1 MGSLDFLKP
10 VLHLLPEI
18 KVPQYQPAIQER
30 LMWTLIALLAFFV
43 MYNIPAVGVNP
54 DRFASIDFL
63 QVVTASRMGSLLT
76 TGIGP
81 IVLASIFLQLFAGAK
96 IIKVDMSNP
105 EEKATFQGA
114 QKMLAIILC
123 FVEAII
129 YILASSGN
137 NNAGQF
143 LIEPPFFGSFVAMQA
158 LVILQ
163 IAIGSLILLYLDEIV
178 SKYGIGSGISL
189 FIAAGVSLSVV
200 GGTIGLLTG
209 QNGVVNALLSG
220 GAEALP
226 NAIIVLLPL
235 FFTAVVFLVVVY
247 AEGIKVEIPLA
258 FERARGLGSRF
269 PIKFLYVS
277 NIPVI
282 LASALLLNMSFM
294 APALEGKHMCIGG
307 TYVEAEAKCSSGFD
321 LVSAIGFSSG
331 GRMYDGL
338 LYFITPIYHPSN
350 SNFGAYMSYLA
361 TSKTPIFGIPE
372 YVHVLTYIIFMVVL
386 CVLFGQF
393 WVETAN
399 MSAKDVAVQLDN
411 SGLQVPG
418 FRRDPRIIERIL
430 ERYIPTI
437 TILGSG
443 FVGLLAALADMTG
456 ALGTGTGILLTVGIL
471 HKFYEDLEA
480 RHAFDSIPMMG
491 RMFGN

>member
-1 MGSLDFLKP
+1 MGTLDFLKP
-10 VLHLLPEI
+10 ALRFLPEI
-18 KVPQYQPAIQER
+18 KAPQYQPRIQER
-30 LMWTLIALLAFFV
+30 LIWVLVALLAFFI

-54 DRFASIDFL
+54 ARFASIDFL

-114 QKMLAIILC
+114 QKLLAIALC
-123 FVEAII
+123 FVEAAI
-129 YILASSGN
+129 YILASSAN
-137 NNAGQF
+137 NNAGGF
-143 LIEPPFFGSFVAMQA
+143 LLEPPFFGSLVAMQA
-158 LVILQ
+158 IVILQ
-163 IAIGSLILLYLDEIV
+163 IALGSLILLYLDEIV

-200 GGTIGLLTG
+200 GGTINLLTG
-209 QNGVVNALLSG
+209 QNGVVDALLGG

-226 NAIIVLLPL
+226 SALIVLLPL

-282 LASALLLNMSFM
+282 LASALMLNLSFM

-307 TYVEAEAKCSSGFD
+307 DLLEAEGVCSGGVD
-321 LVSAIGFSSG
+321 LVQLVGFSSG

-338 LYFITPIYHPSN
+338 LYFISPIYHPAN
-350 SNFGAYMSYLA
+350 SNFGAYMNLLA
-361 TSKTPIFGIPE
+361 TSKTPLFGIPE
-372 YVHVLTYIIFMVVL
+372 YVHVITYVIFMMVL
-386 CVLFGQF
+386 CVLFGKF

-399 MSAKDVAVQLDN
+399 MSARDVATQLDN
-411 SGLQVPG
+411 SGLQIPG

-437 TILGSG
+437 TILGSA

-480 RHAFDSIPMMG
+480 RNAFDSMPVLSKL
-491 RMFGN
+491 FGN